1 MVSDNKSFSEV
12 RELLQTKADLLA
24 RLALLPYSGTPE
36 IKENKSG
43 KYLYVR
49 KRIAGKLTSTYV
61 DLYSDQ
67 LYAALLR
74 YAKEARSLNKSLRQ
88 VEKKLALLGYEKS
101 ELAPQIRL
109 NLDFA
114 RANMKAN
121 IYDQAILEGVTTTFP
136 QTETIIDNGSVSG
149 MTPTDIQKI
158 VNLKHAWEFILDED
172 VLASPSDYYVL
183 CHIARL
189 VNEGF
194 FYDGGKIRSVP
205 VSIGGSSYVPPIPFE
220 LDIQATISNI
230 TSTAAETIDTA
241 IQLCLYCMKTQ
252 VFTDGNK
259 RASVIFAN
267 HYLIGNGAGLLV
279 IPEKEVPDFKQ
290 LLVKYYEAT
299 DESSPAAIK
308 IKQFLKDKCWRKF

>member
-1 MVSDNKSFSEV
+1 
-12 RELLQTKADLLA
+12 
-24 RLALLPYSGTPE
+24 
-36 IKENKSG
+36 
-43 KYLYVR
+43 
-49 KRIAGKLTSTYV
+49 
-61 DLYSDQ
+61 
-67 LYAALLR
+67 
-74 YAKEARSLNKSLRQ
+74 
-88 VEKKLALLGYEKS
+88 
-101 ELAPQIRL
+101 
-109 NLDFA
+109 
-114 RANMKAN
+114 
-121 IYDQAILEGVTTTFP
+121 
-136 QTETIIDNGSVSG
+136 

-172 VLASPSDYYVL
+172 VLASTSDYYVL

-205 VSIGGSSYVPPIPFE
+205 VSIGGSSYIPPIPLE
-220 LDIQATISNI
+220 LDVQATINNL
-230 TSTAAETIDTA
+230 TSTAAEAIDTA

-252 VFTDGNK
+252 IFTDGNK